1 MASLGSTMIST
12 DLSASFWAA
21 AAPPPPPTG
30 RLEGGK
36 DVDVAIVGGGFSG
49 LSTALHLAE
58 SGVACAVV
66 EADEIGS
73 GASGRNNGQVIPTM
87 SRADPSAM
95 VAKFG
100 QERGQRFAGLVRD
113 SAETVFDLV
122 RRHDIDCAAEQ
133 SGWIQPA
140 HTPGRVAK
148 IAERRFKEWQ
158 ALGAPVELLDRQQ
171 TESLLGSDAYC
182 GAWLNRSGGH
192 INPLAFARGLARAA
206 IGKGAA
212 VFTRSPARS
221 IARLPDGG
229 WQVRTPAGVLRAG
242 RVVLATNAYSDD
254 LWPGLKREVVPVFS
268 FQMATQPLSDN
279 LRKSLLPGR
288 QAMSDTRSDL
298 HFCRYTHDHR
308 LVTGAPL
315 LWRGDLDRRLRA
327 HVAARLQGLFPQ
339 LGAVTFDHLWC
350 GYVGMTADYFPRLHE
365 LAPGVATWIGCNGR
379 GVALAT
385 AMGPELARWAG
396 GHARLDELALPVTPL
411 QPIPAHALAR
421 RLARFML
428 WMYRRRDAREV

>member
-1 MASLGSTMIST
+1 MIST

-21 AAPPPPPTG
+21 AAAPAPRTG
-30 RLEGGK
+30 RLDG
-36 DVDVAIVGGGFSG
+36 DRVVDVAIVGGGFSG

-58 SGVACAVV
+58 AGVACAVV
-66 EADEIGS
+66 EAGEIGS

-95 VAKFG
+95 VATFG
-100 QERGQRFAGLVRD
+100 RERGERFAGLVRD
-113 SAETVFDLV
+113 SAQTVFDLV
-122 RRHDIDCAAEQ
+122 RRHAIDCAAEQ
-133 SGWIQPA
+133 SGWVQPA

-148 IAERRFKEWQ
+148 VAERRFKEWH

-171 TESLLGSDAYC
+171 TATLLGSDAYC

-212 VFTRSPARS
+212 VFTQSPARS
-221 IARLPDGG
+221 VERLADGS
-229 WQVRTPAGVLRAG
+229 WRVRTHAGALRAG
-242 RVVLATNAYSDD
+242 RIVIATNAYTDD
-254 LWPGLKREVVPVFS
+254 VWPGLKREVIPVFS
-268 FQMATQPLSDN
+268 FQMATRPLSDN
-279 LRKSLLPGR
+279 VRKSLLPGR
-288 QAMSDTRSDL
+288 QAMSDTRGDL

-315 LWRGDLDRRLRA
+315 LWRGDIDRRLRA
-327 HVAARLQGLFPQ
+327 HVAKRLQEMFPQ
-339 LGAVTFDHLWC
+339 LGEVSFDHLWC
-350 GYVGMTADYFPRLHE
+350 GYVGMTADHCPRLHE

-385 AMGPELARWAG
+385 AMGPELARWAA
-396 GHARLDELALPVTPL
+396 GHARIDDLALPVTAL
-411 QPIPAHALAR
+411 QPIPAHALAK

-428 WMYRRRDAREV
+428 WLYRRRDAREV

>member
-1 MASLGSTMIST
+1 MIST

-21 AAPPPPPTG
+21 AAPAPPPTD

-66 EADEIGS
+66 EAGEIGS

-113 SAETVFDLV
+113 SAQTVFDLV

-148 IAERRFKEWQ
+148 VAERRFKEWQ
-158 ALGAPVELLDRQQ
+158 ALGAPVALLDRQQ
-171 TESLLGSDAYC
+171 TASLLGSDAYC

-206 IGKGAA
+206 TGKGAA

-221 IARLPDGG
+221 IERLPDGG
-229 WQVRTPAGVLRAG
+229 WQVRTPAGALRAG
-242 RVVLATNAYSDD
+242 RVVIATNAYSDD

-288 QAMSDTRSDL
+288 QAMSDTRGDL

-327 HVAARLQGLFPQ
+327 HVAARLQRLFPQ
-339 LGAVTFDHLWC
+339 LGTITFDHLWC

-365 LAPGVATWIGCNGR
+365 LAPGIATWIGCNGR

-385 AMGPELARWAG
+385 AMGPELARWAA

>member
-1 MASLGSTMIST
+1 MIST

-21 AAPPPPPTG
+21 AAPPAPPTASLDG
-30 RLEGGK
+30 DRDAE
-36 DVDVAIVGGGFSG
+36 VVIVGAGFSG

-58 SGVACAVV
+58 AGTSCAVL
-66 EADEIGS
+66 EAGEIGA

-100 QERGQRFAGLVRD
+100 RERGERFAGLVRD
-113 SAETVFDLV
+113 SAQLLFDLV
-122 RRHDIDCAAEQ
+122 RQHGIDCAAEQ
-133 SGWIQPA
+133 TGWVQPA

-148 IAERRFKEWQ
+148 IAERRFKEWG

-171 TESLLGSDAYC
+171 TASLLGSDGYH

-192 INPLAFARGLARAA
+192 INPLALARGLAQAA
-206 IGKGAA
+206 IGRGAV
-212 VFTRSPARS
+212 VFTHSPALS
-221 IARLPDGG
+221 IGREADG
-229 WQVRTPAGVLRAG
+229 WRVRTQGGSVRAG
-242 RVVLATNAYSDD
+242 RVVIATNAYTDGV
-254 LWPGLKREVVPVFS
+254 WPGLKREVVPVFS
-268 FQMATQPLSDN
+268 FQLATRPLSDN
-279 LRKSLLPGR
+279 VRKTLLPGR
-288 QAMSDTRSDL
+288 QAMSDTRGDL

-315 LWRGDLDRRLRA
+315 LWRGDMERRLRA
-327 HVAARLQGLFPQ
+327 HMSARLQGLFPQ
-339 LGAVTFDHLWC
+339 LGEVEFDHLWC

-385 AMGPELARWAG
+385 AMGPELARWASG
-396 GHARLDELALPVTPL
+396 RARIDELALPATAL
-411 QPIPAHALAR
+411 QPIPAHALAK
-421 RLARFML
+421 RLARGML
-428 WMYRRRDAREV
+428 WLYRRRDAREV

>member
-1 MASLGSTMIST
+1 MIST
-12 DLSASFWAA
+12 DLAASFWAA
-21 AAPPPPPTG
+21 AAPASPPTG

-36 DVDVAIVGGGFSG
+36 DVDVAVVGGGFSG

-58 SGVACAVV
+58 AGVSCAVV
-66 EADEIGS
+66 EAGEIGS

-113 SAETVFDLV
+113 SAQTVFDLV
-122 RRHDIDCAAEQ
+122 RRHGIDCAAEQ
-133 SGWIQPA
+133 SGWVQPA

-148 IAERRFKEWQ
+148 LAERRFKEWQ

-171 TESLLGSDAYC
+171 TASLLGSDAYC

-212 VFTRSPARS
+212 VFTDSPARS
-221 IARLPDGG
+221 IGPLPDGG
-229 WQVRTPAGVLRAG
+229 WQVRTPAGALRAG
-242 RVVLATNAYSDD
+242 RVVIATNAYSDD

-279 LRKSLLPGR
+279 VRKSLLPGR
-288 QAMSDTRSDL
+288 QAMSDTRGDL

-339 LGAVTFDHLWC
+339 LGTVTFDHLWC

-385 AMGPELARWAG
+385 AMGPELARWASG
-396 GHARLDELALPVTPL
+396 RASLDELALPATPL

-421 RLARFML
+421 GLARYML
-428 WMYRRRDAREV
+428 WLYRRRDTREV

>member
-1 MASLGSTMIST
+1 MIST

-21 AAPPPPPTG
+21 AAPAAPPTTV
-30 RLEGGK
+30 LDGGIEI
-36 DVDVAIVGGGFSG
+36 DVAVVGGGFTG

-58 SGVACAVV
+58 TGNSCVVV
-66 EADEIGS
+66 EAGEIGS

-100 QERGQRFAGLVRD
+100 RERGERFAGLVRD
-113 SAETVFDLV
+113 SAGILFDLV

-133 SGWIQPA
+133 TGWVQPA
-140 HTPGRVAK
+140 HSPGRVTK
-148 IAERRFKEWQ
+148 VAERRFREWA

-171 TESLLGSDAYC
+171 TAALLGSDAYH

-192 INPLAFARGLARAA
+192 INPLALARGLAAAA
-206 IGKGAA
+206 IGKGARI
-212 VFTRSPARS
+212 FTQSPARS
-221 IARLPDGG
+221 IERSADG
-229 WQVRTPAGVLRAG
+229 WRVQTPRGSLRAG
-242 RVVLATNAYSDD
+242 RVVIATNAYTDD
-254 LWPGLKREVVPVFS
+254 VWPSLRREVVPVFS
-268 FQMATQPLSDN
+268 FQMATRPLSDN
-279 LRKSLLPGR
+279 IRKALLPGR
-288 QAMSDTRSDL
+288 QAMSDTRGDL

-315 LWRGDLDRRLRA
+315 LWRGDMDRRLRA
-327 HVAARLQGLFPQ
+327 HVAQRLCGLFPQ
-339 LGAVTFDHLWC
+339 LGEVEFDHLWC

-379 GVALAT
+379 GVALAV
-385 AMGPELARWAG
+385 AMGPELARWAAG
-396 GHARLDELALPVTPL
+396 RAKIDELALPATPL

-421 RLARFML
+421 GLARGML
-428 WMYRRRDAREV
+428 WIYRRRDAREV